1 MSKKQPAPPPP
12 PNYAEANREAI
23 QADID
28 TLPLR
33 RLIEAQARLG
43 VGDFQGLGDAD
54 LAAQMFRREIEQAPE
69 AARALLGLQRE
80 LGTDFV
86 NESRRQAA
94 AFDPTGFALREG
106 FGGRLGSGV
115 NTIESLY
122 GQTEAPDF
130 AAYVRANP
138 DLLANWQNNTS
149 KNTNLSIEDYGRQHY
164 EQSGRSEGRGLPVS
178 RTGAG
183 ALPSYERVSDASPL
197 AQFAGNAPEFE
208 RVGNAPL
215 AMLDSGQSGD
225 IRGRLEQQI
234 GDELALGNALPP
246 ELQRMVEQAARARGV
261 AVGDP
266 LGNAN
271 VLRESLAVQRAGLD
285 LGNQRRQNALGLLS
299 SGQGVADRRNAISQ
313 LDFENTL
320 RSSAARNQASQA
332 GFDAGMRVLDQRNQ
346 ASQGNFANSLQA
358 IAQRNQATQNQF
370 TGQQQVAGQRAG
382 ARQQDLA
389 NIQSFLGLTPVA
401 AQAGLNQNA
410 QGGAVPFQQ
419 MGYNG
424 MNINPNAGAQG
435 AQFAQGVFGTQAGI
449 YGQQLQNSANPL
461 AAIAG
466 GFAGS
471 LFGGLGTN
479 LANKWIRPPTG

>member
-1 MSKKQPAPPPP
+1 MSKKQPAPPPAP
-12 PNYAEANREAI
+12 DYAAANREAV

-43 VGDFQGLGDAD
+43 VGQFEGLGDAD
-54 LAAQMFRREIEQAPE
+54 VASQLFRRQIEEAPD
-69 AARALLGLQRE
+69 AARALLGLQKE
-80 LGTDFV
+80 LGVDFV
-86 NESRRQAA
+86 NESRRQAE
-94 AFDPTGFALREG
+94 AFDPTGFRLREE
-106 FGGRLGSGV
+106 FGDRLRRGSG
-115 NTIESLY
+115 
-122 GQTEAPDF
+122 TEDLFARLNAPD
-130 AAYVRANP
+130 Y
-138 DLLANWQNNTS
+138 
-149 KNTNLSIEDYGRQHY
+149 
-164 EQSGRSEGRGLPVS
+164 
-178 RTGAG
+178 
-183 ALPSYERVSDASPL
+183 
-197 AQFAGNAPEFE
+197 E
-208 RVGNAPL
+208 RVGNAPSL
-215 AMLDSGQSGD
+215 IADSGQSAD
-225 IRGRLEQQI
+225 MRRRLEQQV
-234 GDELALGNALPP
+234 GDELALGNGLPP
-246 ELQRMVEQAARARGV
+246 ELQRLVEQAARARGV

-285 LGNQRRQNALGLLS
+285 LGNQRRQNALGLLA
-299 SGQGVADRRNAISQ
+299 SGQGVADRT
-313 LDFENTL
+313 NTI
-320 RSSAARNQASQA
+320 N
-332 GFDAGMRVLDQRNQ
+332 
-346 ASQGNFANSLQA
+346 QGNFANSLQA

-370 TGQQQVAGQRAG
+370 AGQQQIAGQRAG
-382 ARQQDLA
+382 ARQQDSA

-424 MNINPNAGAQG
+424 ANINPNAGQMG
-435 AQFAQGVFGTQAGI
+435 TNFAQGVFGTQAGI

-479 LANKWIRPPTG
+479 LASKWIRPPTG